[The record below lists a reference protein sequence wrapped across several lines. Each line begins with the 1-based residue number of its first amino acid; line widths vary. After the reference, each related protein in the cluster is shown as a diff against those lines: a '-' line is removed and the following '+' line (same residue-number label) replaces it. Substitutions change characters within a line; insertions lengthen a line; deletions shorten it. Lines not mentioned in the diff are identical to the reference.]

1 MIDMCVLLP
10 IHGLRYVYYG
20 SGRGYKWVLWRSRR
34 VLRRIY
40 DAIMGYWDVYM
51 GVREV
56 QKGIMEL

>member
-1 MIDMCVLLP
+1 ML
-10 IHGLRYVYYG
+10 G
-20 SGRGYKWVLWRSRR
+20 
-34 VLRRIY
+34 RIY